1 MGRRRRGRA
10 WPRGGSRP
18 AALVAFGGEER
29 TGREEGRREKRL
41 VGREGKGTCVILA
54 LPYVLHLNASNAYIK
69 GRREYMLFFGK
80 EYRTRYHC
88 RATCPARACDC
99 ARA

>member
-54 LPYVLHLNASNAYIK
+54 LPYVLHLNASNTYIK
-69 GRREYMLFFGK
+69 GWREYKYSLFEIFTDPLFFSNL
-80 EYRTRYHC
+80 
-88 RATCPARACDC
+88 TCIV
-99 ARA
+99 